1 MKKKMF
7 QWRKA
12 MALVLSA
19 SMLSQNCM
27 VTTIGSETEEFAEEV
42 SVQNA
47 EAEQQAAEAARQ
59 AEEARAAEEARQAE
73 EAARQAEE
81 AARQQEEA
89 LRAAEEAQR
98 ASEAEAA
105 RQAEEARAAEEA
117 RQAEEAARQ
126 KEEAL
131 KAAGEAQKAS
141 EAEQQAQTEPATEE
155 AKEAKET
162 AQGTSAPAAEK
173 VAEDTQKETDA
184 AATEKQ
190 EIRYRV
196 SFDSHAADHGQISL
210 ASDGSLISQ
219 NGISSYY
226 TEVEENQ
233 EFRFSVIPADGYE
246 VEYVRAEPD
255 HTDIPGTG
263 NQNEYQIAGVAKDTV
278 ITVTYRELPKE
289 TGDAEGETEEI
300 TETEAP
306 TADTQEADA
315 DAQPA
320 GNGIQTFAMRETD
333 HNDAVVTYYEV
344 VFKDKDGNVLT
355 SQQVA
360 SGESA
365 VAPAAPE
372 VDGYKF
378 TGWDRS
384 FESVTED
391 MDVTAQYA
399 AIAKV
404 RYQINYQ
411 YPDGTAAFQPWV
423 AELEI
428 GTEYNESIP
437 SPVKDGF
444 TVDKEQV
451 EFSGIV
457 ENNTTETVTYRGAAT
472 TYTVKH
478 MQQDVT
484 GNDYTEVDSD
494 TLPGQ
499 AGETTTAAA
508 KEYSGFIAQDVTQA
522 TINAGGTTVVEIK
535 YDRISYQ
542 LTWDT
547 DGGSYMAPE
556 NVLYGAVIPAPE
568 TPTRLGYTF
577 KGWDNLPTTMPA
589 QDTVVKAKW
598 EINKTATYK
607 VIYWQESLANPDS
620 YEIAKKNGA
629 DEADIATGTG
639 TVGSKIRYTANENR
653 YTGFEPDTEKNAGDV
668 EITADGQAVKNVYYN
683 RKTYWLKFYLDK
695 SSGNW
700 WEDGYWKEE
709 TSLKILAKYGEDIS
723 AQWNDAA
730 HAKYNWATGENSDTY
745 YTNFS
750 NMPAENIEVYG
761 RERRGSQVILYYIET
776 LDGGTAIYQRYDN
789 QSFSNLTVEDQQP
802 IDGFTYN
809 DWKKKPGSMTGRANE
824 DNGVYEADNGQR
836 YSNASYLYYTRNS
849 YVLTFENCT
858 GVKDKSIKFEAKV
871 KAYKPDNASVGAPS
885 NVESDYIFA
894 GWYTSPA
901 CEDGTEFD
909 WENTTMPSHTI
920 RLYAKWVKPSYTVSF
935 EENGGSEVSN
945 ITVSKYG
952 TIEGRLP
959 VTEKAGDEFL
969 GWYTDANF
977 THAFVET
984 SQIVKDTTLY
994 AKWKSSE
1001 EVTYYIVAKDAEG
1014 KELYRSDGK
1023 TIKKGGTANE
1033 KAPAV
1038 DGYYASETMKSA
1050 IIRIEGQEIIF
1061 IYVPR
1066 TSWTYTIRYINEQ
1079 GEDLLASEEVTTTDN
1094 VQTVVYKAIDGYHVT
1109 SPAVVQQKKPAD
1121 SSEKP
1126 VVVFR
1131 YAKNTAVYTVEHYL
1145 QYPDGTYYLCEQKVS
1160 DEYPIGKWVTAEP
1173 NSYEGFTVKSGV
1185 NERSGAVKDNNS
1197 LVLKVYYNRNSLTIQ
1212 GREVKYDGNSYTV
1225 TVTVPGIEGDTVE
1238 YSEDN
1243 ETWST
1248 AKPSYKNAGSYTVYA
1263 RIENSGNHSEAVSAD
1278 VVITKREITLTSASD
1293 EKVYDGQPLTKPEM
1307 TMTGDGFADGEGLI
1321 CNVTGTQTE
1330 VGESKNKLTY
1340 TLDKGTEA
1348 GNYEITKVEGTLKVT
1363 PVTNEVIVT
1372 IKGHTGNEKYD
1383 GKEKTVTGYEVEIS
1397 SSLYTANDFTFTGKD
1412 EIKKT
1417 DAGDYPMGL
1426 APENFENR
1434 NKNFKKVTFYIED
1447 GNLTI
1452 EKRTVTLTS
1461 ATDSKPYDGTALTNH
1476 NVTVGGDGFADGEGA
1491 TYSVTGTQTAVGES
1505 ANTFDYTLNDNTK
1518 ADNYEITKY
1527 EGKLTV
1533 TPSDV
1538 EVVVTITGNQDTV
1551 LYDGGEK
1558 TVRDYTVSSNNAL
1571 YTADDFTFKGTA
1583 EAKGTDAGEYLMGLK
1598 EADFQN
1604 TNPNFSKVKFVVND
1618 GSLKI
1623 TKRNVTLTSGS
1634 GEKVYDGT
1642 ALTNDAVTVSGNGFA
1657 DGEGA
1662 TYTVTGSQT
1671 NAGKSD
1677 NTFEYT
1683 LNSNTK
1689 ADNYIISKEPGEL
1702 EVTPV
1707 TDEVIVTIKGNDNT
1721 EKYDGTEKKAT
1732 GYTVT
1737 DISNSLY
1744 TANDFTFGGT
1754 DEAKGTNAGSYQM
1767 GLKETDFTNT
1777 SANFTNVKFVV
1788 EDGTLT
1794 INPRDVTLTSADDE
1808 KVYDGT
1814 PLTNDTV
1821 AVSGDGFVGNDGA
1834 TYHVT
1839 GSQTDAG
1846 ESENT
1851 FTYELTA
1858 GTVAGNYTITTALG
1872 TLKVTPVTDEVV
1884 VNIKGHTDS
1893 AKYDGTEKT
1902 VNGYDVVSISNKL
1915 YTKGD
1920 FTFNGTAKA
1929 KGTDAGEYPMELEA
1943 KDFSNISKNFKKVTF
1958 NVTDGKL
1965 TVEKRDITLTSG
1977 SASKPYDGEPLTN
1990 SEVTVSG
1997 DGFVGEEGATYHVT
2011 GSQIAVGSSDN
2022 EFAYTLNNKTKASNY
2037 NITVVKGRLTV
2048 TSSEDEVVVTIAGNK
2063 AAVKYD
2069 GSKKS
2074 VDGYQVVNI
2083 SSSLYTAEDFV
2094 FSGTAHAEGN
2104 DAGSYSMGLK
2114 EAQFTNTSDKFTKVI
2129 FVVTDGVLTIEKRNV
2144 TLTSGSSSKTY
2155 DGTALT
2161 NGNVTVGGE
2170 DGFAAGE
2177 GATYDVTGTQTNAG
2191 ESDNTFDYTLNDNTK
2206 AENYEIRKE
2215 FGKLTVNPV
2224 TDEVIVKIK
2233 GNEKTETYDG
2243 TEKTVKGYK
2252 VTSIS
2257 NPLYAEGNISFTGK
2271 AEAKGTN
2278 AGGYQMGLKKAD
2290 FANTSTNFTNVK
2302 FEVEDGKLTVSPREI
2317 TLTSAT
2323 AEKVYDGTA
2332 LTNDTV
2338 TVTDGSFVTGE
2349 GAAYEVTGSQ
2359 TDAGES
2365 ENTFTYEL
2373 NEGTNV
2379 NNYTIRTVY
2388 GKLKVT
2394 PVTQEVVVRIKG
2406 HTGSAKY
2413 DGEEHDVT
2421 GYDVESISNPLYEDA
2436 DFTFSG
2442 KAEAKGTDANTY
2454 LMGLSLDDFTN
2465 ANDNFTNV
2473 TFEVTDGRLEI
2484 TKRNVT
2490 LTSADGE
2497 KVYDGKPLT
2506 NHNVTVGGDG
2516 FVKEEGAEYD
2526 VTGSRTEVGTSD
2538 NAFTYTLKSNT
2549 NADNY
2554 NITKTEGKLTVK
2566 ASENE
2571 VVVTIVGNS
2580 DTVTYDG
2587 KEHMAKGYKVTGIS
2601 DELYTE
2607 DDFTFTGNA
2616 AAAGTD
2622 AGSYPMGLDK
2632 DQFINNNS
2640 GFAKVTFVVT
2650 DGTLTIKK
2658 REVTLTSASEK
2669 RVYNGTALT
2678 NHDITVS
2685 GDGFV
2690 KGEGASYTVTGS
2702 QTDVGKS
2709 DNEFTYKL
2717 NDNTK
2722 TDNYIINTV
2731 KGKLEV
2737 TPVDKEVVVTIKGN
2751 TNSVKYNGTEQTVT
2765 DYRVESITM
2774 GGADYDLYKESDFG
2788 LKEGKEAKASGTDAG
2803 TYPMNLTAGDFENTN
2818 SNFTNVKF
2826 MVTDG
2831 SLTITKRKVTLTSG
2845 SQEKVYDGT
2854 ALTNSEMTVGEE
2866 DGFAAG
2872 EGATYDVTGSQLNVG
2887 ESDNTFTYTLNEGT
2901 KADNYEITKAE
2912 GTLKVTPVTDNVTVT
2927 ITGNTTTA
2935 KYDGTEKTAE
2945 GYTVNIDNKLYKET
2959 DFSFSGTAK
2968 VSAVDANSYG
2978 MGLKAS
2984 DFKNISKN
2992 FTSVTFVVEDGNLTI
3007 AKREVT
3013 LTSATD
3019 SKVYDG
3025 KPLTNDEVTVT
3036 GDGFADGEGATYEV
3050 TGSQTRVG
3058 SSKNSF
3064 TYALNDNTKE
3074 GNYHIT
3080 KEEGTLTVTA
3090 SEDEVVVTIV
3100 GRNATV
3106 TYDGSEHTVTGYDVI
3121 SIRMAGKETE
3131 LYKEKDFRLKGT
3143 AAVSGKD
3150 VKVSTGTEAGAN
3162 RYKMGLTADKFENI
3176 NSDFTKVTFVVLD
3189 GYLQIDPRPV
3199 TLTSGSARRQYNGEA
3214 LTNGTVTVEG
3224 EGFAEGEGA
3233 ACDVTGSQTDVGK
3246 SANTFIYTL
3255 NSNTK
3260 ADNYTITP
3268 SYGELEITPVD
3279 TEVVVTIKGKTGNV
3293 KYDGVEHTVAGYTV
3307 ESITMGGADYGLYKA
3322 SDFGLKEGKEAKAS
3336 GTDADTYPM
3345 NLTAGDFE
3353 NTNRNFT
3360 NVKFVVIDGSLTI
3373 TKRKVTLTSG
3383 SDSKVYD
3390 GKPLTKNEVKVTDD
3404 GFAEGE
3410 GASYNVTGTL
3420 TNVGEVPNT
3429 FTYTLNEGTKADN
3442 YEITKAEGTLKVTP
3456 VTDKV
3461 TVTITGNTTTA
3472 KYDGTEKTAEGYIVS
3487 IDNELYTEN
3496 DFSFNG
3502 KANVTRTDADIYEMG
3517 LKASDFKNT
3526 SDNFTD
3532 VTFLVTDGSLNITQ
3546 RKVTLT
3552 SGSASKVY
3560 DGQPLTKDE
3569 VTVTDDGFA
3578 DGEGATYNVTGSRTR
3593 VGSSP
3598 NTFNYVLNENTKA
3611 QNYEITPVEGTLIV
3625 TANDDHVVVT
3635 IVGNAQTEKYDGKEK
3650 SVEGYTVTNISSELY
3665 KSGDFK
3671 LQDDKEAKASGTDA
3685 DTYPMGLKATDF
3697 VNTNTD
3703 FTNVEFVVLD
3713 GSLKIDPREVTLTSG
3728 SAKKTYDG
3736 TALTYDK
3743 VSETGD
3749 GFVDGEGAVYEVTG
3763 TLTDVGK
3770 ADNEFTYTLKEGTK
3784 TQNYT
3789 ITSYYGE
3796 LEVTPVEAEVVVT
3809 IEGNTGKETYDGT
3822 EKSVTDYKVAGITMA
3837 GEQTKLYTTD
3847 DFMFLKEEAKA
3858 SGTDAGTYNMGL
3870 TAADF
3875 KNISENFTN
3884 VRFEVTDGQLEIEK
3898 RKVTF
3903 QAKSASKV
3911 YDGSALTE
3919 PEYELVA
3926 GAGTLADGQTESVTV
3941 KGSQTLVGSSA
3952 NTITD
3957 VKIMAAVKEG
3967 AEAAEDVTKNYEIRM
3982 LPGTLTVTDGDADQP
3997 VNPQLV
4003 VNKNHEGKEYR
4014 LNETVT
4020 FTITVKNIYDQTMKV
4035 TVKELEGVS
4044 IEGGSNVYVIQEM
4057 AAGDEITL
4065 TATYTIT
4072 EEDIANGSFINTV
4085 TAEFEGGKPFEDED
4099 TVEVEDPVL
4108 DYTFAKKA
4116 SYPEHENGMVKAGES
4131 IQYTITVTNTGNQ
4144 TLKNIQIKDTLRA
4157 AGVISNIQRE
4167 GVTVITNGQETT
4179 FVIASLA
4186 PNTTTQITYEYVV
4199 LDADKGTTVS
4209 NAVVGS
4215 DPKNPDED
4223 KPGEGTETTVE
4234 DPKLEVTKTVTA
4246 ITAGDG
4252 TQKALDAK
4260 ASLNDTITYQV
4271 TVKNAGNVVLTNA
4284 VIEDSLADIELADGS
4299 NFALGTLAVGEE
4311 KTVTYT
4317 YKVKEA
4323 DLGSVIVNVASAK
4336 ADVPEDPD
4344 DKPKPGDQDEKKV
4357 PTDDRT
4363 PAFEIIKEVTSAP
4376 ADGEKYVLGETISY
4390 RLTVT
4395 NTGNVTLK
4403 DIVIN
4408 DKMTR
4413 PDGTTGAP
4421 GGFDIN
4427 KARIDTLA
4435 PAEQK
4440 VIEYSHVVTEADLGG
4455 VLSNAAAGTG
4465 RTDHP
4470 EEPVVPGTPD
4480 EEEVITEDPSNCSIT
4495 VTKQT
4500 TNYLGEAIML
4510 DAGASFQVALFQDA
4524 AMTQRVGDVKTL
4536 VFNGKSS
4543 TASVTFGE
4551 LKRGTYYVAEIDQN
4565 GKVLKN
4571 AENEGYNGGVYT
4583 PLYPAGGQMIEI
4595 KENGGTASFDFAN
4608 AFIIRPRD
4616 YSGDVATLTIIKKV
4630 ENSKG
4635 KAMNSNDTFYA
4646 GIFAD
4651 EACTQ
4656 LADGIENIVALKMGG
4671 ASSSAAT
4678 VEVPLSLTGED
4689 VQLYVAEVDASGNL
4703 VKGTEGFAWNVSV
4716 KDAAVTLNGD
4726 QNSAT
4731 VVITNTSTQEET
4743 ESECET
4749 NKTQQDQKTG
4759 NSANSVK
4766 TGDNAP
4772 LMMFVW
4778 MLGLSAM
4785 AVVLLAARRRR
4796 EQED

>member
-19 SMLSQNCM
+19 SMLSQGTAWSL
-27 VTTIGSETEEFAEEV
+27 TTIGSETEEFATEV

-89 LRAAEEAQR
+89 LKAAEEAQR

-126 KEEAL
+126 QEEAL
-131 KAAGEAQKAS
+131 KAAEEAQRASEAEAARQAEEARAAEEARQAEEAARQQEEALKAAKEAQKAA
-141 EAEQQAQTEPATEE
+141 EAEQQTQTEPAKEE
-155 AKEAKET
+155 TKEAKET

-173 VAEDTQKETDA
+173 AAEDTQKETDA

-233 EFRFSVIPADGYE
+233 EFRFSVTPADGYE

-289 TGDAEGETEEI
+289 TGDAKSETDAESETEEI

-320 GNGIQTFAMRETD
+320 DNGIQTLEMQEPD
-333 HNDAVVTYYEV
+333 HNDAVVTYYAV

-391 MDVTAQYA
+391 MEVTAQYA

-437 SPVKDGF
+437 SPVKEGF
-444 TVDKEQV
+444 TVDREQV

-457 ENNTTETVTYRGAAT
+457 ENNTTETVTYRGATT

-484 GNDYTEVDSD
+484 GNGYTKADSD

-508 KEYSGFIAQDVTQA
+508 NEYDGFIAQDVTQA
-522 TINAGGTTVVEIK
+522 TINADGTTVVEIK

-683 RKTYWLKFYLDK
+683 RKTYELKFFLYK

-700 WEDGYWKEE
+700 WGDGAWKEE
-709 TSLKILAKYGEDIS
+709 TSLKISAKYGEDIS

-730 HAKYNWATGENSDTY
+730 HAKYNWATGEDSNTY

-750 NMPAENIEVYG
+750 NMPAENIKVYG
-761 RERRGSQVILYYIET
+761 RDRGGSQVILYYIET
-776 LDGGTAIYQRYDN
+776 LDGGTAIYQRYDQ
-789 QSFSNLTVEDQQP
+789 QSFSKLTVEDQQP

-809 DWKKKPGSMTGRANE
+809 SWQQKPGSMTGRANKA
-824 DNGVYEADNGQR
+824 NGVYGADNGQR
-836 YSNASYLYYTRNS
+836 YSSASYLYYTRNS

-871 KAYKPDNASVGAPS
+871 KAYKPDNASVGTPS

-935 EENGGSEVSN
+935 EENGGSEVSD
-945 ITVSKYG
+945 ITVPKYD
-952 TIEGRLP
+952 TIEGKLP

-1050 IIRIEGQEIIF
+1050 IIRTEGQEIIF

-1079 GEDLLASEEVTTTDN
+1079 DEDLLDSEEVTTTDN

-1126 VVVFR
+1126 VVVFK

-1145 QYPDGTYYLCEQKVS
+1145 QYPDGTYYLKESKVS

-1243 ETWST
+1243 EIWSP

-1263 RIENSGNHSEAVSAD
+1263 RIENSGKHSEAVSAD
-1278 VVITKREITLTSASD
+1278 VVITKRQITLTSASD

-1397 SSLYTANDFTFTGKD
+1397 SSLYTANDFAFTGKA

-1426 APENFENR
+1426 APESFENK
-1434 NKNFKKVTFYIED
+1434 NKNFKKVTFHITD

-1476 NVTVGGDGFADGEGA
+1476 NVTVDGDGFVDGEGA

-1505 ANTFDYTLNDNTK
+1505 DNTFDYTLNGNTK
-1518 ADNYEITKY
+1518 ADNYKITKN

-1538 EVVVTITGNQDTV
+1538 EVVVTITGKQETV
-1551 LYDGGEK
+1551 LYDGREK
-1558 TVRDYTVSSNNAL
+1558 TVRDYTVSSNNDL
-1571 YTADDFTFKGTA
+1571 YTADDFTFNGTA

-1604 TNPNFSKVKFVVND
+1604 INPNFSKVKFVVND

-1623 TKRNVTLTSGS
+1623 TRRNVTLTSGS

-1657 DGEGA
+1657 EGEGA
-1662 TYTVTGSQT
+1662 TYHVTGSQT

-1677 NTFEYT
+1677 NEFTYT
-1683 LNSNTK
+1683 LNEGTK
-1689 ADNYIISKEPGEL
+1689 ADNYIFSKELGEL
-1702 EVTPV
+1702 E
-1707 TDEVIVTIKGNDNT
+1707 
-1721 EKYDGTEKKAT
+1721 
-1732 GYTVT
+1732 
-1737 DISNSLY
+1737 
-1744 TANDFTFGGT
+1744 
-1754 DEAKGTNAGSYQM
+1754 
-1767 GLKETDFTNT
+1767 
-1777 SANFTNVKFVV
+1777 
-1788 EDGTLT
+1788 
-1794 INPRDVTLTSADDE
+1794 
-1808 KVYDGT
+1808 
-1814 PLTNDTV
+1814 
-1821 AVSGDGFVGNDGA
+1821 
-1834 TYHVT
+1834 
-1839 GSQTDAG
+1839 
-1846 ESENT
+1846 
-1851 FTYELTA
+1851 
-1858 GTVAGNYTITTALG
+1858 
-1872 TLKVTPVTDEVV
+1872 VTPVTDEVV
-1884 VNIKGHTDS
+1884 VNIKGHTKS
-1893 AKYDGTEKT
+1893 EKYDGTEKT
-1902 VNGYDVVSISNKL
+1902 VNDYDVVSISNKL
-1915 YTKGD
+1915 YTEGD
-1920 FTFNGTAKA
+1920 FTFNGTAEA

-1943 KDFSNISKNFKKVTF
+1943 KDFSNISKNFNKVTF

-1977 SASKPYDGEPLTN
+1977 SASKPYDGAPLTN

-2011 GSQIAVGSSDN
+2011 GSQTAVGSSDN

-2048 TSSEDEVVVTIAGNK
+2048 TSSEDEVVVTIAGNN

-2074 VDGYQVVNI
+2074 VDGYQIVNI
-2083 SSSLYTAEDFV
+2083 SNSLYTAEDFE
-2094 FSGTAHAEGN
+2094 FSGTAHAEGI
-2104 DAGSYSMGLK
+2104 DAGSYSMGLT

-2161 NGNVTVGGE
+2161 NGNVTIGRE

-2177 GATYDVTGTQTNAG
+2177 GATYNVTGTQTDAG
-2191 ESDNTFDYTLNDNTK
+2191 TSDNTFEYTLNDNTK
-2206 AENYEIRKE
+2206 AKNYEIKKE
-2215 FGKLTVNPV
+2215 LGKLTVNPV
-2224 TDEVIVKIK
+2224 ADEVVVEIK

-2243 TEKTVKGYK
+2243 TEKTVTGYK
-2252 VTSIS
+2252 VISIS
-2257 NPLYAEGNISFTGK
+2257 NPLYTVDDFTFTGD
-2271 AEAKGTN
+2271 ATAKGTN
-2278 AGGYQMGLKKAD
+2278 AGSYDMGLKEAD
-2290 FANTSTNFTNVK
+2290 FANSSENFTNVR
-2302 FEVEDGKLTVSPREI
+2302 FEVTDGKLTVNPREI

-2323 AEKVYDGTA
+2323 DEKIYDGTE
-2332 LTNDTV
+2332 LTNHIV
-2338 TVTDGSFVTGE
+2338 TVTEGSFVTGE
-2349 GAAYEVTGSQ
+2349 GASYNVTGKQ
-2359 TDAGES
+2359 LIVGES

-2373 NEGTNV
+2373 NEGTNAD
-2379 NNYTIRTVY
+2379 NYTIKIVY

-2473 TFEVTDGRLEI
+2473 TFEVTDGSLEI
-2484 TKRNVT
+2484 TKRDVT

-2751 TNSVKYNGTEQTVT
+2751 TNSVKYDGTEYTVDGYT
-2765 DYRVESITM
+2765 VESITM
-2774 GGADYDLYKESDFG
+2774 GGAAYDLYKESDFG

-2826 MVTDG
+2826 VVTDG

-2887 ESDNTFTYTLNEGT
+2887 ESKNTFTYKLNEGT

-2927 ITGNTTTA
+2927 ITGNITTA
-2935 KYDGTEKTAE
+2935 KYDRTEKTAE

-3025 KPLTNDEVTVT
+3025 KPLTNDKVTVT

-3050 TGSQTRVG
+3050 TGSQIRVG
-3058 SSKNSF
+3058 SSRNSF

-3162 RYKMGLTADKFENI
+3162 RYMMGLTADKFENI
-3176 NSDFTKVTFVVLD
+3176 NSDFTKVTFVVSD

-3214 LTNGTVTVEG
+3214 LTNGTVTVGG
-3224 EGFAEGEGA
+3224 EGFAKGEGA
-3233 ACDVTGSQTDVGK
+3233 ACDVTGSRTDVGK
-3246 SANTFIYTL
+3246 SANTFTYTL

-3279 TEVVVTIKGKTGNV
+3279 TEVVVTIKGNTGNV
-3293 KYDGVEHTVAGYTV
+3293 KYDGTEHTVAGYTV
-3307 ESITMGGADYGLYKA
+3307 ESITMGGAAYDLYKA
-3322 SDFGLKEGKEAKAS
+3322 NDFGLKEGKEAKAS

-3345 NLTAGDFE
+3345 NLTEGDFE
-3353 NTNRNFT
+3353 NTNSNFA

-3578 DGEGATYNVTGSRTR
+3578 DGEGATYNVTGSTDQ
-3593 VGSSP
+3593 S
-3598 NTFNYVLNENTKA
+3598 
-3611 QNYEITPVEGTLIV
+3611 
-3625 TANDDHVVVT
+3625 
-3635 IVGNAQTEKYDGKEK
+3635 GK
-3650 SVEGYTVTNISSELY
+3650 
-3665 KSGDFK
+3665 
-3671 LQDDKEAKASGTDA
+3671 Q
-3685 DTYPMGLKATDF
+3685 
-3697 VNTNTD
+3697 
-3703 FTNVEFVVLD
+3703 
-3713 GSLKIDPREVTLTSG
+3713 
-3728 SAKKTYDG
+3728 
-3736 TALTYDK
+3736 
-3743 VSETGD
+3743 
-3749 GFVDGEGAVYEVTG
+3749 
-3763 TLTDVGK
+3763 
-3770 ADNEFTYTLKEGTK
+3770 
-3784 TQNYT
+3784 
-3789 ITSYYGE
+3789 
-3796 LEVTPVEAEVVVT
+3796 
-3809 IEGNTGKETYDGT
+3809 
-3822 EKSVTDYKVAGITMA
+3822 
-3837 GEQTKLYTTD
+3837 
-3847 DFMFLKEEAKA
+3847 
-3858 SGTDAGTYNMGL
+3858 
-3870 TAADF
+3870 
-3875 KNISENFTN
+3875 
-3884 VRFEVTDGQLEIEK
+3884 
-3898 RKVTF
+3898 
-3903 QAKSASKV
+3903 
-3911 YDGSALTE
+3911 
-3919 PEYELVA
+3919 
-3926 GAGTLADGQTESVTV
+3926 
-3941 KGSQTLVGSSA
+3941 
-3952 NTITD
+3952 
-3957 VKIMAAVKEG
+3957 
-3967 AEAAEDVTKNYEIRM
+3967 
-3982 LPGTLTVTDGDADQP
+3982 
-3997 VNPQLV
+3997 
-4003 VNKNHEGKEYR
+4003 
-4014 LNETVT
+4014 
-4020 FTITVKNIYDQTMKV
+4020 
-4035 TVKELEGVS
+4035 
-4044 IEGGSNVYVIQEM
+4044 
-4057 AAGDEITL
+4057 
-4065 TATYTIT
+4065 
-4072 EEDIANGSFINTV
+4072 
-4085 TAEFEGGKPFEDED
+4085 
-4099 TVEVEDPVL
+4099 
-4108 DYTFAKKA
+4108 
-4116 SYPEHENGMVKAGES
+4116 PEH
-4131 IQYTITVTNTGNQ
+4131 IQ
-4144 TLKNIQIKDTLRA
+4144 LC
-4157 AGVISNIQRE
+4157 
-4167 GVTVITNGQETT
+4167 
-4179 FVIASLA
+4179 
-4186 PNTTTQITYEYVV
+4186 
-4199 LDADKGTTVS
+4199 
-4209 NAVVGS
+4209 
-4215 DPKNPDED
+4215 
-4223 KPGEGTETTVE
+4223 
-4234 DPKLEVTKTVTA
+4234 
-4246 ITAGDG
+4246 
-4252 TQKALDAK
+4252 
-4260 ASLNDTITYQV
+4260 
-4271 TVKNAGNVVLTNA
+4271 
-4284 VIEDSLADIELADGS
+4284 
-4299 NFALGTLAVGEE
+4299 
-4311 KTVTYT
+4311 
-4317 YKVKEA
+4317 
-4323 DLGSVIVNVASAK
+4323 
-4336 ADVPEDPD
+4336 
-4344 DKPKPGDQDEKKV
+4344 
-4357 PTDDRT
+4357 
-4363 PAFEIIKEVTSAP
+4363 
-4376 ADGEKYVLGETISY
+4376 
-4390 RLTVT
+4390 
-4395 NTGNVTLK
+4395 
-4403 DIVIN
+4403 
-4408 DKMTR
+4408 
-4413 PDGTTGAP
+4413 
-4421 GGFDIN
+4421 
-4427 KARIDTLA
+4427 
-4435 PAEQK
+4435 AE
-4440 VIEYSHVVTEADLGG
+4440 
-4455 VLSNAAAGTG
+4455 
-4465 RTDHP
+4465 
-4470 EEPVVPGTPD
+4470 
-4480 EEEVITEDPSNCSIT
+4480 
-4495 VTKQT
+4495 
-4500 TNYLGEAIML
+4500 
-4510 DAGASFQVALFQDA
+4510 
-4524 AMTQRVGDVKTL
+4524 
-4536 VFNGKSS
+4536 
-4543 TASVTFGE
+4543 
-4551 LKRGTYYVAEIDQN
+4551 
-4565 GKVLKN
+4565 
-4571 AENEGYNGGVYT
+4571 
-4583 PLYPAGGQMIEI
+4583 
-4595 KENGGTASFDFAN
+4595 
-4608 AFIIRPRD
+4608 
-4616 YSGDVATLTIIKKV
+4616 
-4630 ENSKG
+4630 
-4635 KAMNSNDTFYA
+4635 
-4646 GIFAD
+4646 
-4651 EACTQ
+4651 
-4656 LADGIENIVALKMGG
+4656 
-4671 ASSSAAT
+4671 
-4678 VEVPLSLTGED
+4678 
-4689 VQLYVAEVDASGNL
+4689 
-4703 VKGTEGFAWNVSV
+4703 
-4716 KDAAVTLNGD
+4716 
-4726 QNSAT
+4726 
-4731 VVITNTSTQEET
+4731 
-4743 ESECET
+4743 
-4749 NKTQQDQKTG
+4749 
-4759 NSANSVK
+4759 
-4766 TGDNAP
+4766 
-4772 LMMFVW
+4772 
-4778 MLGLSAM
+4778 
-4785 AVVLLAARRRR
+4785 
-4796 EQED
+4796 